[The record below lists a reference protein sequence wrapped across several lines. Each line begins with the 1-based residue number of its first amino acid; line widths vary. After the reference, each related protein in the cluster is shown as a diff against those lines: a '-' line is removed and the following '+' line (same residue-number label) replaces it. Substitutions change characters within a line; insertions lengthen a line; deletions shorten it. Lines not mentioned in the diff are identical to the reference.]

1 VPDDPKEE
9 HMADEKPKKRAD
21 DEGDEPDVEA
31 HIFDE
36 PEEDDTTGKKKKR
49 SETGDH
55 DLDRGKKK
63 K

>member
-1 VPDDPKEE
+1 
-9 HMADEKPKKRAD
+9 MADEKPKKRAD

-36 PEEDDTTGKKKKR
+36 PEEDDATGKKKKR